1 MIFGIMSCG
10 KTSPFDADSTDRR
23 SCAKKV
29 ESNGLYRRAL
39 PPSLPMIQNPGTFA
53 VNFGPAFWTCAL
65 FLTGLW
71 GPSSLQAHSE
81 VASLQKT
88 DAETTPRPNIIL
100 FVTDDLSPDLGCYG
114 NPAIRTPH
122 IDALAADGV
131 RFRRA
136 FCTTASCSASR
147 SVILTGWFNH
157 ANGHYGHQ
165 HSYHH
170 FSAFD
175 KVKSLPVRLQES
187 GYRTVRIGKYHVAPE
202 EIFKFTEALPGNAR
216 SPVEMANRCEAVFAS
231 ESEDPFFLYFCT
243 ADPHRGGGVV
253 EDNPHRPDRFGNRPQ
268 GYPGIT
274 PITYGPED
282 VIVPPFLPN
291 TPVCRSELSQYY
303 QSVSRID
310 QGVGRLVELL
320 KQTGKYENTL
330 ILLTSDHGI
339 AFPGGK
345 TTVYEPGLTVPM
357 IAKPVTATKR
367 NRVSNAMVSLVDL
380 TPTIL
385 TAAQVEV
392 PAKEFHGQSF
402 LGEIDGATPLDRET
416 VFASHT
422 FHEITMYYPMRVV
435 RGSRYKLIWNLA
447 HGLPYPFASDLWKAP
462 TWQNIYEQGM
472 SARYGQRTV
481 EAYIHRPAFEL
492 YDLQTDP
499 HEIHN
504 LADSE
509 EHQELLERL
518 KKQLRQFQKETQDPW
533 ILKWDYE

>member
-1 MIFGIMSCG
+1 MIQHFGFSVTLLRTLLCTCVLLLAG
-10 KTSPFDADSTDRR
+10 
-23 SCAKKV
+23 V
-29 ESNGLYRRAL
+29 GAL
-39 PPSLPMIQNPGTFA
+39 PSA
-53 VNFGPAFWTCAL
+53 VAK
-65 FLTGLW
+65 TGGLSD
-71 GPSSLQAHSE
+71 SS
-81 VASLQKT
+81 
-88 DAETTPRPNIIL
+88 AEPQPKQRPNIVL

-114 NPAIRTPH
+114 NTAIQTPH
-122 IDALAADGV
+122 IDALAAEGV
-131 RFRRA
+131 RFTRA

-175 KVKSLPVRLQES
+175 KVKSLPVRLEKA

-202 EIFKFTEALPGNAR
+202 EIFKFNEALPGNAR
-216 SPVEMANRCEAVFAS
+216 SPVEMANRCEEVFANP
-231 ESEDPFFLYFCT
+231 SEDPFFLYFCT
-243 ADPHRGGGVV
+243 SDPHRGGGVV

-268 GYPGIT
+268 GYPGVT
-274 PITYGPED
+274 PTTYRPEE

-291 TPVCRSELSQYY
+291 TPVCRSELAQYY

-310 QGVGRLVELL
+310 QGMGRLVELL
-320 KQTGKYENTL
+320 KKTGQYDNTL
-330 ILLTSDHGI
+330 ILFTSDHGI

-345 TTVYEPGLTVPM
+345 TTVYEPGLIVPM
-357 IAKPVTATKR
+357 IAKPATTAKR
-367 NRVSNAMVSLVDL
+367 DRVCEAMVSLVDL
-380 TPTIL
+380 APTIL
-385 TAAQVEV
+385 NAAQVEV
-392 PAKEFHGQSF
+392 TPKEFHGESF
-402 LGEIDGATPLDRET
+402 LGEINGTVPLERDT

-472 SARYGQRTV
+472 SAKYGQRTV

-492 YDLQTDP
+492 YDLQVDP

-504 LADSE
+504 LAASA
-509 EHQELLERL
+509 EHQDVLERL
-518 KKQLRQFQKETQDPW
+518 KKQLRQFQKETRDPW